1 MYFPTCMVY
10 IILKADAFSDAF
22 AAEKDRHI
30 QGGGENTYQTITLFL
45 KNTKNFVSLS
55 KRF

>member
-22 AAEKDRHI
+22 AAEKTDI
-30 QGGGENTYQTITLFL
+30 FKEVGKIL
-45 KNTKNFVSLS
+45 TKQ
-55 KRF
+55 

>member
-1 MYFPTCMVY
+1 MVY

-30 QGGGENTYQTITLFL
+30 QGGGEIL
-45 KNTKNFVSLS
+45 TKQ
-55 KRF
+55 